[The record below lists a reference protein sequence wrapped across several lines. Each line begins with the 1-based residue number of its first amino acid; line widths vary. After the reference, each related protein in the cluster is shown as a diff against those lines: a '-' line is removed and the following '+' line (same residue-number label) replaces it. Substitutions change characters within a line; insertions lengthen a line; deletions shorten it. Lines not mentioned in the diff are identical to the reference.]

1 MQIYKKLVEA
11 IIRKYFWFM
20 KIGIIR
26 EEKFPAD
33 KRVVFTPET
42 CVKTVKR
49 FPEIEFFIVK
59 LFFNCM
65 GKEKIFFSPNKFFYR
80 NFFHAN

>member
-1 MQIYKKLVEA
+1 
-11 IIRKYFWFM
+11 M

-49 FPEIEFFIVK
+49 FPEIEFFIECVFS
-59 LFFNCM
+59 LYVNP
-65 GKEKIFFSPNKFFYR
+65 KIKIL
-80 NFFHAN
+80 